1 MLGRFVPS
9 IPGRSDSI
17 APWSNPQGG
26 LPEEEVEPW
35 MGAREEGPPE
45 RVQETGV
52 DLEASQQVWV
62 PVFPAKVGGQVE
74 VDFAPMPL
82 PIHRH

>member
-9 IPGRSDSI
+9 IPCRSDSI

-26 LPEEEVEPW
+26 PPVEEVEPW
-35 MGAREEGPPE
+35 MGAREEGPQV
-45 RVQETGV
+45 RVQETEV

-62 PVFPAKVGGQVE
+62 PAFPAKVGVQVE
-74 VDFAPMPL
+74 VDFVPMPL
-82 PIHRH
+82 PIHQH